1 MRRRSGDCEINNG
14 QQNNGRSNLNHNIT
28 SNDNNNF
35 RNIMTNNIHSLANL
49 LDLQN
54 LPNHYHVILLSTL
67 GCFLIQSS
75 SNLLISPAL
84 FPTHYTKLS
93 PFTKFNWDTRVVAW
107 IHAFYATSIA
117 LYVLRNP
124 IEFHQIHHDKLFGY
138 HPRAMDYLSISTGYF
153 LWDTI
158 VSLKLTLNR
167 GGIGFLLHAI
177 SCFVAF
183 LYSIKPFCG
192 YFGFAFLL
200 VSLFLPLGLMIR
212 SSWEASTIFLNP
224 HWFFDKIGMSGS
236 KAQLLNGVALLLVFF
251 FSRSIPSHP
260 SRSLTWYEIGNRL
273 VLGNYTSYQLFMLSF
288 EDGVSQKA
296 GTRLLNTIRI
306 LDLLLSGQSWSN
318 LILPFRQPTNA
329 ITTFYLCLPGL
340 NMF

>member
-1 MRRRSGDCEINNG
+1 
-14 QQNNGRSNLNHNIT
+14 
-28 SNDNNNF
+28 
-35 RNIMTNNIHSLANL
+35 
-49 LDLQN
+49 
-54 LPNHYHVILLSTL
+54 
-67 GCFLIQSS
+67 
-75 SNLLISPAL
+75 
-84 FPTHYTKLS
+84 
-93 PFTKFNWDTRVVAW
+93 
-107 IHAFYATSIA
+107 
-117 LYVLRNP
+117 
-124 IEFHQIHHDKLFGY
+124 
-138 HPRAMDYLSISTGYF
+138 MDYLSISTGYF

-158 VSLKLTLNR
+158 VSLKITLNR

-177 SCFVAF
+177 SCFIGF

-200 VSLFLPLGLMIR
+200 
-212 SSWEASTIFLNP
+212 WEASTIFLNP

-251 FSRSIPSHP
+251 FS
-260 SRSLTWYEIGNRL
+260 RL

-318 LILPFRQPTNA
+318 LILPFGQPTHA
-329 ITTFYLCLPGL
+329 ITLFYLCLPGL
-340 NMF
+340 NMFVSILLLVQWSKTIATLTNRN

>member
-1 MRRRSGDCEINNG
+1 
-14 QQNNGRSNLNHNIT
+14 
-28 SNDNNNF
+28 
-35 RNIMTNNIHSLANL
+35 MTNNIHSLANL

-200 VSLFLPLGLMIR
+200 
-212 SSWEASTIFLNP
+212 WEASTIFLNP

-251 FSRSIPSHP
+251 FS
-260 SRSLTWYEIGNRL
+260 RL

-306 LDLLLSGQSWSN
+306 LDLLLSG
-318 LILPFRQPTNA
+318 
-329 ITTFYLCLPGL
+329 L
-340 NMF
+340 NMFWFYQMISSVMKRFSSPTPSPHPNERKTR